1 MIDGIIIFL
10 ILTATGGAI
19 AFIGDKLG
27 SKVGKRR
34 ISLWGLRPK
43 HTSIVVT
50 VITGMLI
57 ALLTIGVMSVISDN
71 VRVALFG
78 MDELRQKMATLTTQV
93 EDQTKELERGKVM
106 LAQKN
111 REYEE
116 MSERVRDTAR
126 ALTHA
131 EEQQAYMQAQLVLV
145 ESAYRKAQADVHA
158 SAEEIRTLETTKT
171 ELTEAIGRLND
182 EADRLRTD
190 ITNIREGQ
198 VMFRVGEVV
207 SSAVVKEGLTHDETV
222 QVLASILNDTNTT
235 LLKRLG
241 IESQQEVVRILP
253 ETFEQAVK
261 QVEGREVPGLVRVV
275 SVGNIIVG
283 EPAWVEF
290 LIFDNRLTYRKG
302 DIVFDKYM
310 DDYDEYRAVE
320 MKVLAFLR
328 EVNTKAR
335 QQGVLPDPITGN
347 VGQLDGQE
355 LFTTIRE
362 IERVGGNAHVT
373 AIATE
378 DIYTEG
384 PVKIK
389 IIVSRD

>member
-10 ILTATGGAI
+10 VLTATGGAI

-93 EDQTKELERGKVM
+93 EHQTEELERGKVM
-106 LAQKN
+106 LSQKN

-116 MSERVRDTAR
+116 MTERVRDTAQ
-126 ALTHA
+126 ALSQA
-131 EEQQAYMQAQLVLV
+131 EEQQAYMQAQLALV

-158 SAEEIRTLETTKT
+158 SAEEIRTLEKTKT
-171 ELTEAIGRLND
+171 DLTDAIGRLND
-182 EADRLRTD
+182 EAERLRTD

-198 VMFRVGEVV
+198 VMFRVGEVI
-207 SSAVVKEGLTHDETV
+207 SSAVVKEGLSHDETV
-222 QVLASILNDTNTT
+222 KVLASILNDTNTT

-241 IESQQEVVRILP
+241 IDSEQEIVRILP
-253 ETFEQAVK
+253 EAFTQAVT
-261 QVEGREVPGLVRVV
+261 QVEGRSVPGLVRVV

-290 LIFDNRLTYRKG
+290 LIFDNRLTYQKG
-302 DIVFDKYM
+302 DIVFEKYM
-310 DDYDEYRAVE
+310 DEYDEYRAVE

-328 EVNTKAR
+328 DVNAKAR

-362 IERVGGNAHVT
+362 IERVGENAHVT

-389 IIVSRD
+389 IIVSRA

>member
-310 DDYDEYRAVE
+310 DDYGEYRAVE

>member
-1 MIDGIIIFL
+1 MIDGIITFL
-10 ILTATGGAI
+10 VLTVTGGVI

-50 VITGMLI
+50 IITGMLI
-57 ALLTIGVMSVISDN
+57 ALLTIGVMSILSDN

-78 MDELRQKMATLTTQV
+78 MDELRQKMAMLTTQV
-93 EDQTKELERGKVM
+93 EHKTEELERGKTM
-106 LAQKN
+106 LAAKN

-116 MSERVRDTAR
+116 MSERVRETGR
-126 ALTHA
+126 ALARA
-131 EEQQAYMQAQLVLV
+131 EEQQQYMQAQLAVV
-145 ESAYRKAQADVHA
+145 ESAYRKAQADVTA
-158 SAEEIRTLETTKT
+158 SAEEIQELERTKT
-171 ELTEAIGRLND
+171 ELTDAIGRLND
-182 EADRLRTD
+182 EAERLRTD
-190 ITNIREGQ
+190 ITAIREGQ
-198 VMFRVGEVV
+198 VMFRVGEVI
-207 SSAVVKEGLTHDETV
+207 SSAVVKEGLSHDDTV
-222 QVLASILNDTNTT
+222 KVLASILNDTNRI

-241 IESQQEVVRILP
+241 VEGEQEVVRILP
-253 ETFEQAVK
+253 ETFDEAVDA
-261 QVEGREVPGLVRVV
+261 VEGRTVPGLVRVV
-275 SVGNIIVG
+275 SVGNIVVG

-290 LIFDNRLTYRKG
+290 LIFDNRMTYHKG

-310 DDYDEYRAVE
+310 DEYDQYRSVE

-328 EVNTKAR
+328 DVNTRAR
-335 QQGVLPDPITGN
+335 GQGVLPDPITGN

-362 IERVGGNAHVT
+362 AERVGERAHLT
-373 AIATE
+373 AVATE

-384 PVKIK
+384 PVKIR

>member
-131 EEQQAYMQAQLVLV
+131 EEQQAYMQAQLALV

-253 ETFEQAVK
+253 ERFEQAVK

>member
-10 ILTATGGAI
+10 ILTATGGVI

-57 ALLTIGVMSVISDN
+57 SLLTIGVMSVISDN

-78 MDELRQKMATLTTQV
+78 MDELRQKMATLTMQV
-93 EDQTKELERGKVM
+93 EDQTKELERGKIM

-131 EEQQAYMQAQLVLV
+131 EEQQAYMQAQLALV

>member
-131 EEQQAYMQAQLVLV
+131 EEQQAYMQAQLALV

-362 IERVGGNAHVT
+362 IERVGGNTHVT